1 MRVVL
6 DTHTVLWWQADARRL
21 SGAAERTIDTATEL
35 MISPLTCWEISSLAR
50 QGRVALDREPRAW
63 IDKLLRTP
71 RVVLAPLT
79 SEAAVWAGQLDRAT
93 FPGDPIDRLIYASAY
108 DLRVPLVTKDE
119 KLRAY
124 AARAADV
131 DVIW

>member
-21 SGAAERTIDTATEL
+21 SGDAERTIDRATEL

-124 AARAADV
+124 AARAGDV

>member
-1 MRVVL
+1 MRVLL
-6 DTHTVLWWQADARRL
+6 DTHTVLWWQAHAGRL
-21 SGAAERTIDTATEL
+21 SGDAELTIETAESL
-35 MISPLTCWEISSLAR
+35 LVSPLTCWEISSLAR
-50 QGRVALDREPRAW
+50 QRRVTLDREPRAW
-63 IDKLLRTP
+63 ISKLLREP
-71 RVVLAPLT
+71 RVAMAPLT

-108 DLRVPLVTKDE
+108 DLRIPLVTKDE

-124 AARAADV
+124 AALAGDL

>member
-1 MRVVL
+1 MRVLL

-21 SGAAERTIDTATEL
+21 SAHAELTIDAATSL
-35 MISPLTCWEISSLAR
+35 MVSPLTCWEISSLAR
-50 QGRVALDREPRAW
+50 QGRIALDREPRTW
-63 IDKLLRTP
+63 IDKLFRTP
-71 RVVLAPLT
+71 RVTLAPLT

-108 DLRVPLVTKDE
+108 DLRIPLITKDE

-124 AARAADV
+124 AARAADL

>member
-21 SGAAERTIDTATEL
+21 SGAAERTIDRATEL

-93 FPGDPIDRLIYASAY
+93 FPGDAIDRLIYASAY

-124 AARAADV
+124 AARAGDV

>member
-21 SGAAERTIDTATEL
+21 SGDAERTIDRATEL

-50 QGRVALDREPRAW
+50 QGRVGLDRDPRAW